1 MTDNDE
7 DTLYGAYL
15 RINGSLGIEVVL
27 RFLATSYEKMQEKL
41 NSLVAS
47 GAASLTRVGGQQLLA
62 LNLAPTAED
71 NSAAAQ
77 GDGSYAYA
85 NPVLS
90 DDGSLR
96 VSLAVDGDGQPYVAY
111 STFSGGSY
119 EGMTALPGAADDD
132 ATGCGD
138 SQASLSGTGDFAVAA
153 WTRLTQDFGT
163 EPGAVLT
170 DDAQMTMLNGAEVYA
185 SVYDGSDWT
194 TTRLSSNYEAD
205 IVPVAAA
212 ASGRAIVA
220 WRSVASS
227 SVDTLTDFDQKDA
240 IVFKTWD
247 GSRWSDQAVTLY
259 NGTSGSVKG
268 LTAVILP
275 DGSAAAIA
283 YALDTDGDS
292 GTLDDREIVYAVVDL
307 KKGEVTRTVFA
318 TNDSDLDENPQ
329 LTAVTIDDEARF
341 VLGWYT
347 QQSVSGGAEKVSNG
361 GDTASATTGRSDIR
375 LMALDASGTPTQ
387 QLPDSLC
394 AAGGADMTAN
404 FRFTKNA
411 GRVENLSIVWVERD
425 RTLLAEDDFDESMG
439 KDPKTQ
445 DLTVERDVL
454 KSVKLYKNGS
464 TYAVTGALDVAEM
477 EPSTLIDHF
486 DAYVSDKGEVRT
498 ALLSTTYGG
507 GEPVRK
513 YVTLADGTQASIAV
527 PAQSSAVATE
537 TTTYEDAVSV
547 EAVLAEHD
555 TVRPGST
562 TQVYFE
568 VKNNGIHAIKDLN
581 IQIGETTT
589 EFSDLD
595 LLPGKSARLYADYKV
610 PATISD
616 PAYTVTAKFEGG
628 DSDEAT
634 GTILLSLPDLKI
646 AKAQIVREENG
657 ERDIRVTLNNALAIP
672 LAGSQYTVRLGFYT
686 DANGEEPL
694 PGVAPVTIA
703 SEADLAMIDR
713 GGYSKQVTFEICDYL
728 EQAEQTALL
737 ETGLTVYVK
746 AELLKPDGTVQEEL
760 GTGRN
765 LATVSVD
772 DLAARTGKD
781 AIVSSTLT
789 NENGASTVAVTVQNA
804 HLDQTTTGN
813 LIVTLLDEGGNA
825 LEQQQSYDPAT
836 GTGLLT
842 LAGEEKQTQTF
853 RFSRAGA
860 SLRVT
865 YSNLVQT
872 QDDVGLASLSFSNLP
887 GITLD
892 SFVYDQAAGQ
902 YKASVT
908 TSGLTGTAVLAET
921 RSTAAKAAVSA
932 NGGSFSD
939 GSNALSANVALSSGS
954 NTITV
959 RVTAGSETATYVLT
973 VQNGGSGG
981 DSGDSGGGSGG
992 GGGGGGTTPTTP
1004 TTPDAPV
1011 PPTAAARS
1019 ASWTSR
1025 PMRTTMTRSGGPWRT
1040 ASPRARAR
1048 PPRPRRD
1055 VQPRADRHLPLP
1067 RAGRTDSGRGRALHR
1082 CGQRELLLRRGPVGR
1097 GGRHHQGHERDR
1109 VQPGRRLHQGAD
1121 RHPPL
1126 ALPEM
1131 TGGPRQSFD
1140 TMSAADGQPA
1150 RRCAHPFF
1158 GAFLGRSG
1166 LAFSTG
1172 L

>member
-27 RFLATSYEKMQEKL
+27 RFLATSYERSLYSFNFDGKGNEICAVPFAEWDTIDKIWETDQKAYQEKMQEKL

-62 LNLAPTAED
+62 LNLAPAAED

-90 DDGSLR
+90 D
-96 VSLAVDGDGQPYVAY
+96 
-111 STFSGGSY
+111 
-119 EGMTALPGAADDD
+119 
-132 ATGCGD
+132 
-138 SQASLSGTGDFAVAA
+138 
-153 WTRLTQDFGT
+153 
-163 EPGAVLT
+163 
-170 DDAQMTMLNGAEVYA
+170 
-185 SVYDGSDWT
+185 
-194 TTRLSSNYEAD
+194 
-205 IVPVAAA
+205 
-212 ASGRAIVA
+212 
-220 WRSVASS
+220 
-227 SVDTLTDFDQKDA
+227 
-240 IVFKTWD
+240 
-247 GSRWSDQAVTLY
+247 
-259 NGTSGSVKG
+259 
-268 LTAVILP
+268 

-347 QQSVSGGAEKVSNG
+347 QQSVSGEAEKVSNG
-361 GDTASATTGRSDIR
+361 GDTASATTGRSDIH
-375 LMALDASGTPTQ
+375 LMALDTSGTPTQ

-411 GRVENLSIVWVERD
+411 GRAENLSIVWVERD

-454 KSVKLYKNGS
+454 KSVKLYKNGG
-464 TYAVTGALDVAEM
+464 TYAVTGTLDVAEM

-547 EAVLAEHD
+547 EAVLAEHE

-628 DSDEAT
+628 ASDEAT

-713 GGYSKQVTFEICDYL
+713 GGYSKQVTFEIRDYL

-813 LIVTLLDEGGNA
+813 LIVTLLDEGGNV

-853 RFSRAGA
+853 RFSKAGA

-1025 PMRTTMTRSGGPWRT
+1025 PMRTTMTRSCGPWRT